1 MRGNLASYLLLLSE
15 SLSPWGSFLLRFFL
29 PSPLVRSLLALFE
42 KIYRLQMLLRPFPWT
57 KFCECW
63 HASIASAPLPPVLVP
78 LAIAAMHTVGQGVV
92 VARHRQAHLC
102 LHLLTHCCLIF
113 VQLPA
118 RGTFHFSQVANQA
131 RAAASLQQGLIMAEV
146 EFSSP
151 LRRDNAQ

>member
-1 MRGNLASYLLLLSE
+1 MLL
-15 SLSPWGSFLLRFFL
+15 FFL
-29 PSPLVRSLLALFE
+29 PSPLVRSLSFVSKDLPPSNAAPTISLN
-42 KIYRLQMLLRPFPWT
+42 KVLRMLTRLNY
-57 KFCECW
+57 
-63 HASIASAPLPPVLVP
+63 SAPLPPVLVP

-102 LHLLTHCCLIF
+102 LLLLTHCCLIF

>member
-1 MRGNLASYLLLLSE
+1 MRLFLAALLPALAFGKIIKLCFKRFTTFKCCSDHFLE
-15 SLSPWGSFLLRFFL
+15 QSF
-29 PSPLVRSLLALFE
+29 VNVDALN
-42 KIYRLQMLLRPFPWT
+42 Y
-57 KFCECW
+57 
-63 HASIASAPLPPVLVP
+63 SAPLPPVLVL

-102 LHLLTHCCLIF
+102 LLLLTHCCLIF

-151 LRRDNAQ
+151 LRRDEAQ